1 MGKHHTATFKAHL
14 VRELLRED
22 KTISQ
27 IATAHGIHPNQLS
40 KWKAVALQGLPG
52 LFERR
57 DATSVLQ
64 AAHAQQITD
73 LYAEIGRLT
82 THVAW
87 LKKNRWRAKVLGA
100 RASRPSSRWTRDGR
114 DARAPRSI
122 SPDLPRAN
130 ESPATNRPRLVL

>member
-64 AAHAQQITD
+64 AAHEQQITD

-87 LKKNRWRAKVLGA
+87 LTKKSGLGH
-100 RASRPSSRWTRDGR
+100 G
-114 DARAPRSI
+114 
-122 SPDLPRAN
+122 
-130 ESPATNRPRLVL
+130 

>member
-1 MGKHHTATFKAHL
+1 MGKHHTAAFKAHL

-27 IATAHGIHPNQLS
+27 IATEHGIHPHQLS

-57 DATSVLQ
+57 VSVATTVLQ
-64 AAHAQQITD
+64 AAHEQQITD

-82 THVAW
+82 THVTW
-87 LKKNRWRAKVLGA
+87 LKKKSGLDHV
-100 RASRPSSRWTRDGR
+100 
-114 DARAPRSI
+114 
-122 SPDLPRAN
+122 
-130 ESPATNRPRLVL
+130 